1 MQTDEFKQME
11 IKRFYGRVS
20 TEKQSILRQTD
31 LAQRLEIPEE
41 RVYWEKMTGTKSK
54 RPEFERMIEDIKNEK
69 LVRGD
74 KVVQTVHIE
83 SLSRLGRSTK
93 DLLSLLEKFE
103 KLNVTVIS
111 SKEQIDTSSSTGR
124 LMTTI
129 LCALAEFERDLTVER
144 TKSGLEASRARGKVG
159 GRPKTDKGTIKI
171 ALSLYDSKEYSV
183 KEICI
188 RCGISQ
194 GTLYNALKV
203 RNT

>member
-1 MQTDEFKQME
+1 MTMNEVQQMK
-11 IKRFYGRVS
+11 IIRFYGRVS
-20 TEKQSILRQTD
+20 SEKQSILRQTD
-31 LAQRLEIPEE
+31 LAERLGIPEE
-41 RVYWEKMTGTKSK
+41 RIYWEKITGTKSK
-54 RPEFERMIEDIKNEK
+54 RPELDRMIEDIKNEK

-74 KVVQTVHIE
+74 KVAQTVHIE

-93 DLLSLLEKFE
+93 DLLNLLERFE
-103 KLNVTVIS
+103 KMKVTVIS
-111 SKEQIDTSSSTGR
+111 SKEQIDTSTPTGR
-124 LMTTI
+124 LITTI

-159 GRPKTDKGTIKI
+159 GRPKIDKGTIKI

-194 GTLYNALKV
+194 GTLYNALKD
-203 RNT
+203 REA

>member
-1 MQTDEFKQME
+1 MVIDMINKME

-31 LAQRLEIPEE
+31 LAERLGIPEE
-41 RVYWEKMTGTKSK
+41 RVYWEKMTGTKTK
-54 RPEFERMIEDIKNEK
+54 RPELDRMIEDIINEK

-74 KVVQTVHIE
+74 KIVQTVHIE

-93 DLLSLLEKFE
+93 DLLNLLEKFD
-103 KLNVTVIS
+103 KFNVTVIS

-124 LMTTI
+124 LITTI

-159 GRPKTDKGTIKI
+159 GRPKIDKGTIKI

-194 GTLYNALKV
+194 GTLYNALKE
-203 RNT
+203 RKI